1 MDLSQKYGRKEFVE
15 FSIEFLQWKGGR
27 TKHGKKPNVLGSNEQ
42 NLAKLRT
49 NFRVRLL
56 AKLLRFSEI

>member
-42 NLAKLRT
+42 NLAKYRQ
-49 NFRVRLL
+49 NRRKCHRIFE
-56 AKLLRFSEI
+56 FGC